1 MMMDPTVTSLLKH
14 IPNRYM
20 IVNVAA
26 QRAREISEKAEAE
39 DTYLDDKPVSIA
51 LHEIAEGKLHVVAHK
66 EEEKDAA
73 Q

>member
-1 MMMDPTVTSLLKH
+1 MMMDPTVTSLLKQ

-26 QRAREISEKAEAE
+26 HLARDISQRAKE
-39 DTYLDDKPVSIA
+39 DDEYLDDKPVSMA
-51 LHEIAEGKLHVVAHK
+51 LKEIAAGKVHVVPK
-66 EEEKDAA
+66 TDEEAE